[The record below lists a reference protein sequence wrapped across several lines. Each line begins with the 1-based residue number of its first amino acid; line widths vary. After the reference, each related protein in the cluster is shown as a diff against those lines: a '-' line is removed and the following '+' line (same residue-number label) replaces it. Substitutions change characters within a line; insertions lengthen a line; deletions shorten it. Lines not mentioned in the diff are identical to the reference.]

1 MHEYLILFHK
11 TDILLLEACFV
22 AKYIMI
28 YRLSPL
34 SIKMGKVYIKLHDD
48 IIIKHL
54 KITYF
59 SQMHCIKT
67 FMLIK

>member
-11 TDILLLEACFV
+11 TDILLLEASFV

-34 SIKMGKVYIKLHDD
+34 SIKMGKSVY
-48 IIIKHL
+48 
-54 KITYF
+54 
-59 SQMHCIKT
+59 
-67 FMLIK
+67 